1 MTNKEFP
8 QQVNMPYP
16 YPMAYQDDDE
26 IDLIELFRTLWKQK
40 AKIALVTAVTTLAA
54 GIYAFTAEEVW
65 TSKAVFDAPKL
76 EEIDSYYEFTQQL
89 RRTLQKPTIG
99 AITLIPDQITKEV
112 FTEFQ
117 KQTNSIDLRREF
129 WSQSDYYHD
138 LVKDIKLEKDKEKKL
153 DDLIEKNITVVPI
166 DEQKIKFPSVSLSV
180 NDATTA
186 KELLIQY
193 VDKLNAKVWR
203 SKSAELK
210 TILKEEVAELENEK
224 KLLEFRAET
233 DRKNAIEVIG
243 KAKNVAEKAN
253 LKELNLTA
261 MQGNANVNS
270 GDMLFFLG
278 TKALDAQ
285 IDNLVN
291 KPVTMPTRYYEVER
305 MLTELKKLPE
315 FKVDIKSYRYLQ
327 APNEPLTKDRPKR
340 VLLLAVGFFLGIMLG
355 CIGSLIFCN
364 YRTSNNEK
372 QNMI

>member
-8 QQVNMPYP
+8 QQANMPYP
-16 YPMAYQDDDE
+16 YPVAYQDNDE

-129 WSQSDYYHD
+129 WQQSDYYHN
-138 LVKDIKLEKDKEKKL
+138 LVKDIKSEKDKEKKL

-233 DRKNAIEVIG
+233 DRKKAIEIIG

-253 LKELNLTA
+253 IKELNLTA

>member
-8 QQVNMPYP
+8 QQANMPYP

-233 DRKNAIEVIG
+233 DRKKAIEIIG

-253 LKELNLTA
+253 IKELNLTA

-315 FKVDIKSYRYLQ
+315 FKVDIKSYRYFQ
-327 APNEPLTKDRPKR
+327 VPNEPLTKDRPKR

>member
-8 QQVNMPYP
+8 QQANMPYP

-233 DRKNAIEVIG
+233 DRKKAIEIIG

-253 LKELNLTA
+253 IKELNLTA

>member
-193 VDKLNAKVWR
+193 VDKLNAKVWK
-203 SKSAELK
+203 SKSTELK

-253 LKELNLTA
+253 VKELNLTA

-291 KPVTMPTRYYEVER
+291 KPVTMPTRYYEVVR
-305 MLTELKKLPE
+305 MLVELKKLPE

-327 APNEPLTKDRPKR
+327 APSEPLTKDKPKR
-340 VLLLAVGFFLGIMLG
+340 ALILVLGAILGMILG
-355 CIGSLIFCN
+355 CITVLIIQSLRKTN
-364 YRTSNNEK
+364 VKLYDKE
-372 QNMI
+372 